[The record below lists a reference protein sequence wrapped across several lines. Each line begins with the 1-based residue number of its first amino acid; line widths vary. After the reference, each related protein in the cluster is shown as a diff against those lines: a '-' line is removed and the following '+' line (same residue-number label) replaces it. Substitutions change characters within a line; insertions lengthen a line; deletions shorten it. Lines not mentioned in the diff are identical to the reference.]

1 MFISTDYVFD
11 GRSPPYKIDSEP
23 NPLNKYGKSKL
34 DGEKVVLEASK
45 GARDDQYKCKL
56 MQDCNVIVWQWFS
69 GASILEN
76 IVLRVPLLY
85 GPIEFIEESAVTILF
100 RQVSDQKRCNFTSH
114 LLAFTGVLQG

>member
-45 GARDDQYKCKL
+45 GARDRSK
-56 MQDCNVIVWQWFS
+56 
-69 GASILEN
+69 
-76 IVLRVPLLY
+76 
-85 GPIEFIEESAVTILF
+85 FIHTDARLCCSCVTM
-100 RQVSDQKRCNFTSH
+100 V
-114 LLAFTGVLQG
+114 